1 MDLTAYADRVVPDDA
16 RGATLVARVF
26 DPDCGGPCVGAVR
39 GDGVV
44 DLTDIEPTTADL
56 LERPDAVEVVRS
68 AAATGR
74 RSWPLGDL
82 LRATLTGDRTAPRLL
97 APVDLQVL
105 KAAGVTFVRSMVER
119 VIEERAAGDP
129 HRAEEVRA
137 KLEKAVGGAISQVR
151 PGTPEVAQ
159 VKEVL
164 QREGLWSQYLEVGIG
179 PDPEIFTKAAVLS
192 AVGTG
197 AEIGVLSRSSW
208 NNPEPELVL
217 AVNAAGTPVAATLG
231 NDVNLRDFEGRSA
244 LLLNEAKDNNA
255 SCALGPFLRLFD
267 DGFTLDDAVQ
277 LEVQLHVAGPEGFV
291 LEGVNPVSEISRHP
305 LELIGHARGRHH
317 QYPDGFVLFTG
328 TMFAPTEDRDAP
340 GQGFTHRVGDVVAIS
355 SPRLGTLVNV
365 VNTAEDAPDWTF
377 GIRALM
383 RNLAAR
389 GVLDDD
395 RAERA
400 PRRPAE
406 ATP

>member
-26 DPDCGGPCVGAVR
+26 DPGCGGPCVAAVR
-39 GDGVV
+39 GDGVI

-68 AAATGR
+68 ADATGR

-137 KLEKAVGGAISQVR
+137 MLEKAVGGAISQVR

-179 PDPEIFTKAAVLS
+179 PDPEIFTRPCLS

-197 AEIGVLSRSSW
+197 GDRRPVPLVL
-208 NNPEPELVL
+208 NNPSRAVL
-217 AVNAAGTPVAATLG
+217 AVNSAGTPVAATLG
-231 NDVNLRDFEGRSA
+231 NDVTCVTS
-244 LLLNEAKDNNA
+244 K
-255 SCALGPFLRLFD
+255 
-267 DGFTLDDAVQ
+267 V
-277 LEVQLHVAGPEGFV
+277 
-291 LEGVNPVSEISRHP
+291 
-305 LELIGHARGRHH
+305 
-317 QYPDGFVLFTG
+317 
-328 TMFAPTEDRDAP
+328 
-340 GQGFTHRVGDVVAIS
+340 
-355 SPRLGTLVNV
+355 
-365 VNTAEDAPDWTF
+365 
-377 GIRALM
+377 
-383 RNLAAR
+383 AAR
-389 GVLDDD
+389 CC
-395 RAERA
+395 
-400 PRRPAE
+400 
-406 ATP
+406 